1 MSYTLSV
8 NKGRAI
14 DVPNIHVYYN
24 SINVAQCRLSD
35 IGGRLIPYIYVN
47 RSSPSY
53 FYEFLRVYPN
63 MYNLKIKIFF

>member
-35 IGGRLIPYIYVN
+35 IGEG
-47 RSSPSY
+47 
-53 FYEFLRVYPN
+53 
-63 MYNLKIKIFF
+63 